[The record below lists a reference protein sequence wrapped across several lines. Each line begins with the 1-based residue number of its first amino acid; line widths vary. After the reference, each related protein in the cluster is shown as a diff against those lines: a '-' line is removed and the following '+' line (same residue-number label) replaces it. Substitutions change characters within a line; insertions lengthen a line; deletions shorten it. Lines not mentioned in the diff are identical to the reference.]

1 MQLQVQENVDDVDGI
16 NLAQAREKL
25 RHPVNTTD
33 LMVSYNAGN
42 FVPAVKLQASEGLY
56 SMKLGC

>member
-1 MQLQVQENVDDVDGI
+1 MDDVDGI

-56 SMKLGC
+56 SMRLGC